1 MLSTNV
7 AVKKPDFLVGQ
18 HFFSLPTTRK
28 SKKNKKDL
36 LSDINEYGLYLF

>member
-18 HFFSLPTTRK
+18 HSFFTNDD
-28 SKKNKKDL
+28 KKIKK
-36 LSDINEYGLYLF
+36 E